1 MLIILAIPL
10 GILSFILA
18 YHCYKAN
25 HAAKAL
31 WCVAIGIFFLVGAAV
46 MGYGTVVMMQNI
58 EPKKFDRSAPGAT
71 FTATKSDPQTTAS
84 I

>member
-1 MLIILAIPL
+1 MLIILSIPL
-10 GILSFILA
+10 GILSFIIA

-25 HAAKAL
+25 HAVKAL
-31 WCVAIGIFFLVGAAV
+31 WCAAIGVFFLVGAAV

-58 EPKKFDRSAPGAT
+58 EPKEFDRSAPGAT
-71 FTATKSDPQTTAS
+71 FTSTENNPQTTAS